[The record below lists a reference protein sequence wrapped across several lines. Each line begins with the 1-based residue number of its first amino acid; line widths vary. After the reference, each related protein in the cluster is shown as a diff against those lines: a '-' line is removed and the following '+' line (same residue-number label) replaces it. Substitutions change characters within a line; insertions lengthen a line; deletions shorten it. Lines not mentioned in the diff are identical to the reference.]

1 MPTYQN
7 NVSEKLNTA
16 YTYLSNPLTKIIYD
30 EFGVLGLA
38 IYEEEKKKFF
48 ELQEEI
54 RIVNQEF
61 LTLEDLIEDEE
72 TKQERIR

>member
-1 MPTYQN
+1 M
-7 NVSEKLNTA
+7 SEKLNRA

-61 LTLEDLIEDEE
+61 
-72 TKQERIR
+72 